1 MPGPALEGRED
12 ALQRHPEL
20 TEIDLKDDDVVCGRL
35 DPVLEEDP
43 PAGPQL
49 EEAGD
54 SFPVG
59 SAPALGVP
67 ATRAPGS
74 AAPEPPPVPRRRSP
88 SSAPRPPGRHS
99 HVVGIKV
106 DHGPAAP
113 EVGRPVK
120 GRRPGHRPRPHTTAS
135 TPGQAT
141 DGPYEPV
148 KEDHVLRRQLGL
160 EPHGWGLWVL

>member
-74 AAPEPPPVPRRRSP
+74 AAPEPPRYPDDAPPPPPPVPRVDIRTWSGSRWTTVP
-88 SSAPRPPGRHS
+88 PPPR
-99 HVVGIKV
+99 
-106 DHGPAAP
+106 
-113 EVGRPVK
+113 
-120 GRRPGHRPRPHTTAS
+120 
-135 TPGQAT
+135 
-141 DGPYEPV
+141 
-148 KEDHVLRRQLGL
+148 
-160 EPHGWGLWVL
+160 

>member
-54 SFPVG
+54 SFSNSVRKPSKLSKHIRKPK
-59 SAPALGVP
+59 SAGNTTLH
-67 ATRAPGS
+67 ATTFR
-74 AAPEPPPVPRRRSP
+74 
-88 SSAPRPPGRHS
+88 
-99 HVVGIKV
+99 
-106 DHGPAAP
+106 
-113 EVGRPVK
+113 
-120 GRRPGHRPRPHTTAS
+120 
-135 TPGQAT
+135 
-141 DGPYEPV
+141 
-148 KEDHVLRRQLGL
+148 
-160 EPHGWGLWVL
+160 